1 MDYFAEIV
9 KIDPV
14 NHYLVFTTDRLK
26 ELKANI
32 SLANINLLVSK
43 LNYLL
48 AKPYHKVT
56 DKASSLC
63 FGLNKHNYISLA
75 TYYWPNPATKNN
87 LPYILRDGYPNPE
100 GDIYDKNRLRDTS
113 FTLYYD
119 LLLYYLTNDKKYYY
133 DMKRRLTVFF
143 LNEETKMLPNMN
155 HSQLIRGV
163 NLGRGIGIIDFSA
176 NMSYVLILI
185 KSLLELGYV
194 EDNFYKDFKNWLLK
208 FLNWLKR
215 SSIALEEQKAP
226 NNHGA
231 MYDFLLLAINYYL
244 GKGKDAKEL
253 YYSVV
258 ARIKAQI
265 AADGSLPLE
274 LKRTKSK
281 SYSLMGL
288 KAFTDSALILNYFG
302 YNLYDRQLYNN
313 EENEDSLTLAIKY
326 LLEHLLIAD
335 NWSNAQVASF
345 DEATKLPV
353 FLEAVEHKLINKLA
367 VTIEKPI
374 DDLLPIIVKSL
385 VNI

>member
-1 MDYFAEIV
+1 MPFI
-9 KIDPV
+9 
-14 NHYLVFTTDRLK
+14 
-26 ELKANI
+26 
-32 SLANINLLVSK
+32 SK
-43 LNYLL
+43 L
-48 AKPYHKVT
+48 
-56 DKASSLC
+56 S
-63 FGLNKHNYISLA
+63 
-75 TYYWPNPATKNN
+75 
-87 LPYILRDGYPNPE
+87 
-100 GDIYDKNRLRDTS
+100 
-113 FTLYYD
+113 
-119 LLLYYLTNDKKYYY
+119 
-133 DMKRRLTVFF
+133 
-143 LNEETKMLPNMN
+143 
-155 HSQLIRGV
+155 
-163 NLGRGIGIIDFSA
+163 
-176 NMSYVLILI
+176 
-185 KSLLELGYV
+185 
-194 EDNFYKDFKNWLLK
+194 K

-258 ARIKAQI
+258 ARIKVQI

-288 KAFTDSALILNYFG
+288 KAFTDSALLLNYFG